1 VDLRLKKLKHGNL
14 FIPAI
19 PTEIMEHLH
28 EYDAESVSTIPLNE
42 PTEYVE
48 EDTLSY
54 EGDVAGLGPFQQ
66 NTHLYFDDG
75 GNEISRQE
83 FLAQE
88 RDEGQWVFQTS
99 QLPERFVLRH
109 PRVLLNFL
117 RFVDS
122 LNEINNGNETFMMDA
137 IPYETLARMLSHN
150 SITNPPAEF
159 QEDVEELIDRL
170 VDHANLS
177 G

>member
-1 VDLRLKKLKHGNL
+1 MQTL

-19 PTEIMEHLH
+19 PTETMEHLR

-42 PTEYVE
+42 PVEYA
-48 EDTLSY
+48 EDSLSY
-54 EGDVAGLGPFQQ
+54 EGEVPDLEPFQQ
-66 NTHLYFDDG
+66 NTHLYFDDD
-75 GNEISRQE
+75 GNEISRQA

-88 RDEGQWVFQTS
+88 RDAGQWVFQTS
-99 QLPERFVLRH
+99 QLPDRFVLRH

-137 IPYETLARMLSHN
+137 IPYETLARMLSHS
-150 SITNPPAEF
+150 SIATPAPEF
-159 QEDVEELIDRL
+159 QGEVDELIERL
-170 VDHANLS
+170 VQHANLS